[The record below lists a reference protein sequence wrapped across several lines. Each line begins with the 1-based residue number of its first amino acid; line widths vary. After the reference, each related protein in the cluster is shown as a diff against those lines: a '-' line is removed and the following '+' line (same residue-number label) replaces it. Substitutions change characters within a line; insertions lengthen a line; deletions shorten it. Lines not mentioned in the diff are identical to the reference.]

1 MRLVTVLSAA
11 SAGLMLAGSVSA
23 EEKVVWRIG
32 VFDRSFEELAI
43 TRDFSAYTRV
53 FPNDV
58 TFRANRDDPSKSWPY
73 LHPGPMDGWAG
84 ARVHPFTILFEM
96 PDEPRGLM
104 RLTIHMMN
112 AFPPETTTYE
122 IDANGH
128 RCAVRVLPGPKD
140 SQFSIDAAL
149 PASFF
154 TKGENKIVLA
164 CTEGSWVQYDSLQLA
179 NDPDVRSVEPNCMQ
193 LSLTPTVRF
202 VRRGSRLKQ
211 LVRLSAAFSFA
222 AGNRDGTVKLGD
234 RSIRLTLR
242 PNSLLTDIEVDEVAE
257 PTPMNVTV
265 TSGGQTRT
273 ASCEL
278 RPERHWRLYVQPS
291 SHVDVGYTDIQER
304 CADLHNRNTTL
315 ALDLCGKYPDF
326 KWNTEA
332 AWVADNY
339 LTMMPADRKSAFIKM
354 ARQGRMG
361 CPVLYGNMLTG
372 LCSHEELIRTLY
384 FSHSV
389 ARRHGIPFD
398 IAMSSDVPTLV
409 WTLPTVLA
417 GSGIKYLS
425 AGLNMIRA
433 DSFNRL
439 PGRSPF
445 YWQGPDG
452 AKVLTWFGASYA
464 QASALGLDSSVDRA
478 GDAVEGFIRGF
489 DRRDYPYDAVL
500 AFGAYTDNRPL
511 NARLA
516 SVVAEWNR
524 TYAYPRIIFSR
535 GTEFFQYVEARFKG
549 RIPTI
554 SGDAGVYWEDGA
566 ASSAYETSLVRNA
579 TQNLTN
585 AEKLLALTADTYPA
599 TDVNAA
605 WKNILLY
612 DEHIWGAAGSIAA
625 PESAQTREQW
635 ERKARFA
642 RSASR
647 SSQELLNKA
656 ADGLARKVRAR
667 RHSLVVFNP
676 MSWTVSGVVN
686 AKSTDGKQVRF
697 WAQDVPPMG
706 YRVYPLPQTG
716 SKGAEAEHQGERVLE
731 NRFYRVEFDAVT
743 GAVKHLYDKS
753 LHREVVDPSSPYG
766 ANQYLYY
773 AGQGK
778 EFREATRPRGDPAV
792 SFVRRTLSYGS
803 SMTVRGSAFKT
814 PAWVSEVTLYDKA
827 KRIDFVNTLDKTP
840 TYEKEAG
847 YFAFPFALRRPV
859 FRVQLPDGVVRPDRE
874 MLDGGCMAWYC
885 TQDFVV
891 ASDSDCAVVW
901 TSVDSPLVTLGDINR
916 ETLQGAWYTAG
927 AKWPVPITN
936 GHLFAYVFNNYW
948 FTNYKA
954 SQGGRLR
961 FRFSLTTMRS
971 YDPVA
976 ASKFGASV
984 RSPLLAAAAAGRYGP
999 SGVGQ
1004 GSLLRVEPASLLVQ
1018 SVKRAESGEGLVI
1031 RLKEVSGKRTT
1042 ARVAIPSLRFQ
1053 EAWSCNLVEDPQ
1065 TKLRVSAGRIEVP
1078 IQANGLATVMVSRR
1092 ARQDVKGHRKSPL

>member
-1 MRLVTVLSAA
+1 MTDKARLVRLTTVLFAA
-11 SAGLMLAGSVSA
+11 LAWFVPAGSLSA

-32 VFDRSFEELAI
+32 AFDRSFEELAI
-43 TRDFSAYTRV
+43 THDFSAYTKV

-84 ARVHPFTILFEM
+84 SRVHPFTILFVM

-104 RLTIHMMN
+104 RLSIHMMH
-112 AFPPETTTYE
+112 ALPPETTTYE

-128 RCAVRVLPGPKD
+128 KCAVRVLPSPKG
-140 SQFSIDAAL
+140 SEFSIDAAL

-154 TKGENKIVLA
+154 AKGENKIVLA
-164 CTEGSWVQYDSLQLA
+164 CTEGSWVQYDSLQLV
-179 NDPDVRSVEPNCMQ
+179 NDPDVLSVEPNCIQ
-193 LSLTPTVRF
+193 LSLTPTIRF

-211 LVRLSAAFSFA
+211 VVRLSTAFSFA
-222 AGNRDGTVKLGD
+222 AGNRDAIVKLGD
-234 RSIRLTLR
+234 RSTRVTLR
-242 PNSLLTDIEVDEVAE
+242 PNSLFADIEVDEVTKPA
-257 PTPMNVTV
+257 PMEVTV
-265 TSGGQTRT
+265 TSGGQTKT

-278 RPERHWRLYVQPS
+278 RPEKHWKLYVQPS

-304 CADLHNRNTTL
+304 CADLHNKNTTL

-339 LTMMPADRKSAFIKM
+339 LTMMPADRKSEFIKM

-389 ARRHGIPFD
+389 ARRYGIPFD

-417 GSGIKYLS
+417 GSGIRYLS

-439 PGRSPF
+439 FGRSPF

-452 AKVLTWFGASYA
+452 ARVLTWFGASYA

-516 SVVAEWNR
+516 LVVAEWNR
-524 TYAYPRIIFSR
+524 IYAYPRIIFSR
-535 GTEFFQYVEARFKG
+535 GTEFFEYVETRFKG
-549 RIPTI
+549 SIPTI

-585 AEKLLALTADTYPA
+585 AEKLLALTTSTYPA
-599 TDVNAA
+599 TDINAA
-605 WKNILLY
+605 WRNIILY
-612 DEHIWGAAGSIAA
+612 DEHIWGAAGSITE

-635 ERKARFA
+635 KRKAQFA
-642 RSASR
+642 RSAYR
-647 SSQELLNKA
+647 SSEELLNRA
-656 ADGLARKVRAR
+656 VDGLAKNVRVRKP
-667 RHSLVVFNP
+667 SIVVFNP

-686 AKSTDGKQVRF
+686 AKSTDGKPVRF

-706 YRVYPLPQTG
+706 YRVYPIPQTG
-716 SKGAEAEHQGERVLE
+716 SKGADSERPGETVLE
-731 NRFYRVEFDAVT
+731 SRFYRVEFDAVT
-743 GAVKHLYDKS
+743 GAVKHLYDKD
-753 LHREVVDPSSPYG
+753 LDRDIVDQSSPYG

-773 AGQGK
+773 TGQGK
-778 EFREATRPRGDPAV
+778 DLREADRPHGDPPV
-792 SFVRRTLSYGS
+792 TLVKRALPYGS
-803 SMTVRGSAFKT
+803 SIRVRGSAFKT
-814 PAWVSEVTLYDKA
+814 PGWVSEVIVYDRI

-847 YFAFPFALRRPV
+847 YFAFPFALNRPV
-859 FRVQLPDGVVRPDRE
+859 FHVQLPDGVVRPDRE

-954 SQGGRLR
+954 SQGGKLR
-961 FRFSLTTMRS
+961 FRFSLTSMKG

-984 RSPLLAAAAAGRYGP
+984 RSPLLAAAAAGGYVP
-999 SGVGQ
+999 SDVGQ
-1004 GSLLRVEPASLLVQ
+1004 RSLLSVEPANLLVQ

-1031 RLKEVSGKRTT
+1031 RLREVCGKRTT
-1042 ARVAIPSLRFQ
+1042 ARVAFPSLRLK
-1053 EAWSCNLVEDPQ
+1053 EAWLCNLVEDPQ
-1065 TKLRVSAGRIEVP
+1065 RRLRVSAGRIEIP
-1078 IQANGLATVMVSRR
+1078 IQANSLATVLCH
-1092 ARQDVKGHRKSPL
+1092 AGHDRM